1 MKFDTKNPTVAQWN
15 LSLQRQVGSSWLLSA
30 SYLGSNTAHLWTP
43 QSVNSA
49 LFLGLGPCTLNG
61 VSYPTCSTT
70 ANTDQR
76 RPLILENPTLGQY
89 FAFVNKVDDGGTGNY
104 HGLVLSGQ
112 RRAAKGLTVSANYT
126 WSHCISDPFQ
136 AGLNG
141 GTGGSTY
148 TNPNNRRADRGNCNT
163 SATDRRHVF
172 NLTSVAE
179 TPQFSNRTLRMVGSG
194 WRFSP
199 LVRISSGAYLTITT
213 SSDVALSGIS
223 NQRVSQILPNVYGD
237 GTITRYLNPAAFAL
251 PATGT
256 LSNMGAGSVL
266 GPGTWQFDAAV
277 SRTFRLGEVRRVE
290 FRAEAFNLTNSFR
303 MSPPTTNFNSN
314 IFGQVTSAL
323 DPRIMQ
329 FALKYVF

>member
-1 MKFDTKNPTVAQWN
+1 
-15 LSLQRQVGSSWLLSA
+15 
-30 SYLGSNTAHLWTP
+30 
-43 QSVNSA
+43 
-49 LFLGLGPCTLNG
+49 
-61 VSYPTCSTT
+61 
-70 ANTDQR
+70 
-76 RPLILENPTLGQY
+76 
-89 FAFVNKVDDGGTGNY
+89 
-104 HGLVLSGQ
+104 
-112 RRAAKGLTVSANYT
+112 
-126 WSHCISDPFQ
+126 
-136 AGLNG
+136 
-141 GTGGSTY
+141 
-148 TNPNNRRADRGNCNT
+148 
-163 SATDRRHVF
+163 
-172 NLTSVAE
+172 
-179 TPQFSNRTLRMVGSG
+179 MVGSG

-199 LVRISSGAYLTITT
+199 LVRISTGAYLTITT

-237 GTITRYLNPAAFAL
+237 GTIRYLNPAAFAL